1 VEVDLSKGLSE
12 AELDALIGKAD
23 HHPFL
28 NAKNELYRERAM
40 KENPPSRE
48 EAIRLMAANP
58 NLVKRPLLVKGRKI
72 VYGYNEDEI
81 EALFLS

>member
-1 VEVDLSKGLSE
+1 
-12 AELDALIGKAD
+12 
-23 HHPFL
+23 
-28 NAKNELYRERAM
+28 
-40 KENPPSRE
+40 
-48 EAIRLMAANP
+48 MAANP